1 MHNRHGLVD
10 TGLISVYNRG
20 WGFIPSLL
28 GCTIWNVEYFSSII
42 FVWGAANIL
51 VVIGRELRCEIKK
64 THQWSSTFCFMSN
77 YFDSKLAAKL
87 QNRIVAFSMRFV
99 QSLCVKDGSCR
110 NGLIQLELL
119 LWTRCWH
126 ITFHS
131 LGAPV
136 KITLSRLKQL
146 LPFVLNQAEGE
157 FLSQRNSH
165 LMELLPIQSLA
176 LLEQLETSTMQLG
189 LDIFC
194 DGATHS
200 APTTRAGSSL
210 HTFGRGIVVF
220 GFSNYL
226 LEELACRQCLCRKMP
241 RVFGFPSA

>member
-1 MHNRHGLVD
+1 M
-10 TGLISVYNRG
+10 
-20 WGFIPSLL
+20 
-28 GCTIWNVEYFSSII
+28 SS
-42 FVWGAANIL
+42 
-51 VVIGRELRCEIKK
+51 
-64 THQWSSTFCFMSN
+64 
-77 YFDSKLAAKL
+77 YFDSKLASKL

-99 QSLCVKDGSCR
+99 QSLCVKALQKRSYSVR
-110 NGLIQLELL
+110 TVHKNAVL
-119 LWTRCWH
+119 H

-176 LLEQLETSTMQLG
+176 VLEQLETSTMQLG
-189 LDIFC
+189 LDCFC

-226 LEELACRQCLCRKMP
+226 LEDLAYRQCLCRKMP

>member
-42 FVWGAANIL
+42 SVWGAANIL

-176 LLEQLETSTMQLG
+176 LLEQLDDATWAWYFLRWCNTFSTYHSSGFQPTYIWTRDSCIRLFQLFTWG
-189 LDIFC
+189 ISL
-194 DGATHS
+194 
-200 APTTRAGSSL
+200 PTVSL
-210 HTFGRGIVVF
+210 
-220 GFSNYL
+220 S
-226 LEELACRQCLCRKMP
+226 
-241 RVFGFPSA
+241 